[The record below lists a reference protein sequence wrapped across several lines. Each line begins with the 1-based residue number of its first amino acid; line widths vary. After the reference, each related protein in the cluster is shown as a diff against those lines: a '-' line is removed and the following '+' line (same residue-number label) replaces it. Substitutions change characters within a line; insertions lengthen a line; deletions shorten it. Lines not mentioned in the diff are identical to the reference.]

1 MESKKRVTRKP
12 KTPTPPIINDSPKS
26 SDSGIIPI
34 ITPQKKVGRPKLP
47 PKIKI
52 KKEKKPPLSEEELK
66 ERKKLWN
73 ANSRARSKKVR
84 LINKLAKYNS
94 DEIDFIFSAAKQ
106 LLVNCDE
113 TEAVSSSSDSADK

>member
-34 ITPQKKVGRPKLP
+34 ITPQKKVGRPKSNLP
-47 PKIKI
+47 PKIKV
-52 KKEKKPPLSEEELK
+52 KKEKRPPLSEEELK

-84 LINKLAKYNS
+84 LINKLAKYND
-94 DEIDFIFSAAKQ
+94 DEIEFIYNSAKQ
-106 LLVNCDE
+106 LLVSSAE
-113 TEAVSSSSDSADK
+113 TEPVSSDSSEK